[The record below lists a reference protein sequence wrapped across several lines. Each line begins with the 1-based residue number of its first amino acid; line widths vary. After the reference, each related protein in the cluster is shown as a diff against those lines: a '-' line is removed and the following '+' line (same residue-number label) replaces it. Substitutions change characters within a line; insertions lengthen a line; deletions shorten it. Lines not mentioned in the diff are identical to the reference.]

1 MIFKKRPLK
10 LTPTRSDLSM
20 CILVEFDYFLNSISR
35 YGSERLKINNN
46 QNQIR
51 HSPIYHKDR
60 KPENFNACIG
70 VS

>member
-1 MIFKKRPLK
+1 
-10 LTPTRSDLSM
+10 M

-35 YGSERLKINNN
+35 YGSERLRINNN

-51 HSPIYHKDR
+51 HRPIYHKDR
-60 KPENFNACIG
+60 KTENFNACIR